1 MENLV
6 EIRKAGAVCTSIKE
20 LPGSDP

>member
-6 EIRKAGAVCTSIKE
+6 EIQKAGAVCTSIKE